1 MSYIDAVLG
10 RGGIDARFTDWDT
23 ARNFVIFETIVPNPR
38 LTDEEK
44 VRLQSIEQDAF
55 DMHSGQWT
63 VSESQEIGEYYNM
76 LRNSFPSATND
87 TRFLAIFE
95 AADSVKAA
103 ESSVGASDFE
113 IPRNVSM
120 GVILVSL
127 AGLGYLLTRK

>member
-1 MSYIDAVLG
+1 MIDFVLG
-10 RGGIDARFTDWDT
+10 RAGLDARFTDWDT

-44 VRLQSIEQDAF
+44 VRLQSMEQDAF
-55 DMHSGQWT
+55 DMHSGQFT
-63 VSESQEIGEYYNM
+63 VSEKQEIGEYYNM

-95 AADSVKAA
+95 AADDIKAA
-103 ESSVGASDFE
+103 ESSVDASDFE

-127 AGLGYLLTRK
+127 AGLGYLLTRR

>member
-1 MSYIDAVLG
+1 MSIIDTALG
-10 RGGIDARFTDWDT
+10 RAGLDARFTDWDT

-44 VRLQSIEQDAF
+44 VRLQSIEQDAY
-55 DMHSGQWT
+55 DIHSGQLLA
-63 VSESQEIGEYYNM
+63 SETTEIARYYNM
-76 LRNSFPSATND
+76 LRNSFPSVTND

-95 AADSVKAA
+95 AADNVKAA
-103 ESSVGASDFE
+103 EPSVGLEDVE

-127 AGLGYLLTRK
+127 AGLGYLLTRR

>member
-1 MSYIDAVLG
+1 MSIIDTALG
-10 RGGIDARFTDWDT
+10 RAGLDARFTDWDT

-55 DMHSGQWT
+55 DMHSGQLLA
-63 VSESQEIGEYYNM
+63 SETTEIAEYYNM
-76 LRNSFPSATND
+76 LRNSFSSATND

-95 AADSVKAA
+95 AADNVKAA
-103 ESSVGASDFE
+103 ESTVQASDFK

-127 AGLGYLLTRK
+127 AGLGYLFTRK

>member
-1 MSYIDAVLG
+1 MSIIDTALG

-44 VRLQSIEQDAF
+44 VRLQSMEQDAY
-55 DMHSGQWT
+55 DMHSGQFT
-63 VSESQEIGEYYNM
+63 VSEKQEIGEYYNM

-95 AADSVKAA
+95 AADDIKAA
-103 ESSVGASDFE
+103 ESSVDASDFE

-127 AGLGYLLTRK
+127 AGLGYLLTRR

>member
-1 MSYIDAVLG
+1 MSIIDTALG
-10 RGGIDARFTDWDT
+10 RAGLDARFTDWDT

-44 VRLQSIEQDAF
+44 VRLQSMEQDAF
-55 DMHSGQWT
+55 NMHSGQFLA
-63 VSESQEIGEYYNM
+63 SETQEIGEYYNM

-95 AADSVKAA
+95 AADDVKAA
-103 ESSVGASDFE
+103 ESSVDASDFK

-127 AGLGYLLTRK
+127 AGLGYLLTRR

>member
-1 MSYIDAVLG
+1 MSIIDTALG

-44 VRLQSIEQDAF
+44 VRLQSMEQDAF
-55 DMHSGQWT
+55 DMHSGQFT
-63 VSESQEIGEYYNM
+63 VSEKQEIGEYYNM

-87 TRFLAIFE
+87 TRFLSIFE
-95 AADSVKAA
+95 AADNIKAA
-103 ESSVGASDFE
+103 EPSVGLDDFE

>member
-1 MSYIDAVLG
+1 MSTIDTALG
-10 RGGIDARFTDWDT
+10 RAGLDARFTDWDT

-44 VRLQSIEQDAF
+44 VRLQSMEQDAF

-63 VSESQEIGEYYNM
+63 VSETTEIAEYYNM

-95 AADSVKAA
+95 AADNVKASEA
-103 ESSVGASDFE
+103 SVGLDDFE

>member
-63 VSESQEIGEYYNM
+63 VSETQEIGEYYNM

-95 AADSVKAA
+95 AADSVKAS
-103 ESSVGASDFE
+103 ESSVGASDLE

-127 AGLGYLLTRK
+127 AGLGYLLTRR

>member
-1 MSYIDAVLG
+1 MSIIDTALG

-44 VRLQSIEQDAF
+44 VRLQSMEQDAF
-55 DMHSGQWT
+55 DMHSGQFT
-63 VSESQEIGEYYNM
+63 VSEKQEIGEYYNM

-95 AADSVKAA
+95 AADDIKAA
-103 ESSVGASDFE
+103 ESSVDASDFE

>member
-1 MSYIDAVLG
+1 MSIIDAALG
-10 RGGIDARFTDWDT
+10 RAGIDARFTDWDT

-44 VRLQSIEQDAF
+44 VRLQSIEQDAY
-55 DMHSGQWT
+55 DMHSGQILA
-63 VSESQEIGEYYNM
+63 SQTTEIAEYYNM
-76 LRNSFPSATND
+76 LRNSFPSVTND

-95 AADSVKAA
+95 AADDVKAA
-103 ESSVGASDFE
+103 QSSVDGSDFE

-120 GVILVSL
+120 GIVLVSL

>member
-1 MSYIDAVLG
+1 MSYIDTILG

-23 ARNFVIFETIVPNPR
+23 ARNFVIFQTIVPNPR

-55 DMHSGQWT
+55 DVHSGQLLA
-63 VSESQEIGEYYNM
+63 SETTEIGEYYNM

-95 AADSVKAA
+95 AADDVKAS
-103 ESSVGASDFE
+103 EFGGKQKVE